1 MIRDEVAGAL
11 GEGGDLAA
19 TVPGFS
25 PRPEQQAMADS
36 VASTIEA
43 ETSLVVEAGTG
54 IGKTFAY
61 LVPALLS
68 GRKVIIATGTR
79 TLQDQLYQ
87 RDLPTVAEALGH
99 SGARTAVLKGRNN
112 YLCQYRLQMAAEDG
126 RFDSPD
132 QSAAVQKL
140 RDWAETTASGDL
152 AEAPVR
158 LNDAGLFARVTS
170 TSDNCLGQEC
180 PLYDDCFLMEARRRA
195 QEADVLV
202 VNHHLLMADWAVR
215 EGGYGE
221 VLPAADVYILDEAHQ
236 LPEIAAQFFG
246 VSITAR
252 QLQELTRDAGAEQRR
267 EAPDAGDIAEAAA
280 ELQRAVGAFREA
292 LGASGR
298 REPWA
303 GVHDDPTV
311 QEALEALTQS
321 LTNLRE
327 ELEAQAERGKGL
339 EACGRRAAQLAQT
352 INEFLEGDTSHYV
365 QWFETYSQAFVL
377 RLTPLDIASAFRGQM
392 QRHPASWIFTSAT
405 LTVDNRFDH
414 FIARL
419 GLGEPETR
427 RLESPFD
434 YQRHALLFLPDG
446 LPPPNAANYLDRF
459 LDRAE
464 AVLAASHGR
473 AFLLFTSHRAL
484 QHAAAR
490 LRESLH
496 LEILVQ
502 GDASQQRLLDRFRAS
517 GHAVLL
523 GTQSFWEGVDVRGEA
538 LSVVMIDRLPFAS
551 PSDPVVQARVEA
563 LRERGGNPFMQ
574 YQLPQA
580 VITLRQGVGRLIRDE
595 QDRGVLVIG
604 DNRLRT
610 KGYGQ
615 IFLDSL
621 PPMPVTD
628 DIDEVR
634 GFLTAPPADAQGA
647 VGGSGGEA

>member
-1 MIRDEVAGAL
+1 MREAVARAL
-11 GEGGDLAA
+11 GPDGELAAEVSGFTPREAQQDMADAVAAAVEGGD
-19 TVPGFS
+19 T
-25 PRPEQQAMADS
+25 
-36 VASTIEA
+36 
-43 ETSLVVEAGTG
+43 LVVEAGTG

-61 LVPALLS
+61 LAPALLS

-87 RDLPTVAEALGH
+87 RDLPVVAQALGH

-140 RDWAETTASGDL
+140 RDWATVTTSGDL

-158 LNDAGLFARVTS
+158 ISDPGLFARVTS
-170 TSDNCLGQEC
+170 TSENCLGQEC
-180 PLYDDCFLMEARRRA
+180 PLYDECFLMDARRRA
-195 QEADVLV
+195 QEADILV

-221 VLPAADVYILDEAHQ
+221 VLPSADVYILDEAHQ
-236 LPEIAAQFFG
+236 VPEIAAQFFG
-246 VSITAR
+246 VSVTAR
-252 QLQELTRDAGAEQRR
+252 QLQELTRDAAAEQRR
-267 EAPDAGDIAEAAA
+267 EAPDASDISDSAH
-280 ELQRAVGAFREA
+280 ELQRAIGAFREA
-292 LGASGR
+292 LGAGGR

-303 GVHDDPTV
+303 NISDEDVV
-311 QEALEALTQS
+311 QEALEGLTEALS
-321 LTNLRE
+321 GLRE
-327 ELEAQAERGKGL
+327 VLEAQAERGKGL

-352 INEFLEGDTSHYV
+352 ISEFLEGDTSRYV
-365 QWFETYSQAFVL
+365 QWFETSAQAFVL

-392 QRHPASWIFTSAT
+392 ERHPASWVFTSAT

-414 FIARL
+414 FNARL
-419 GLGEPETR
+419 GLAEPETL
-427 RLESPFD
+427 RLDSPFD
-434 YQRHALLFLPDG
+434 YQNHALLYLPGG
-446 LPPPNAANYLDRF
+446 LPAPSASNYLDRF

-464 AVLAASHGR
+464 AVLAASRGR

-484 QHAAAR
+484 QQAAGR

-496 LEILVQ
+496 LELLVQ
-502 GDASQQRLLDRFRAS
+502 GEASQQRLLDRFRAS
-517 GHAVLL
+517 GNAVLL

-551 PSDPVVQARVEA
+551 PSDPVVQARIEA

-595 QDRGVLVIG
+595 SDYGVLVIG
-604 DNRLRT
+604 DNRLT
-610 KGYGQ
+610 AKGYGQ
-615 IFLDSL
+615 VFLDSL
-621 PPMPVTD
+621 PPMPITE
-628 DIDEVR
+628 DIEEVR
-634 GFLTAPPADAQGA
+634 GFLKSAPDNNRSTVDRGP
-647 VGGSGGEA
+647 GEGQ